1 MKEAVIQVK
10 NLRKTYDVRQTSG
23 SIFQRSERYVEAVK
37 SISFDIF
44 KEELVAFIGPNG
56 AGKTTTL
63 KCLSGLLVPDGGKV
77 DVLGFTPSKRKH
89 EFLESISL
97 VMGQKSQLWW
107 ELPPI
112 ETFKLNKE
120 IYRIGDAEYSE
131 VVNEMIK
138 ILDIRE
144 VVEKPTRN
152 LSLGERMRCE
162 IVAALLHTPELV
174 FLDEPTI
181 GLDVVSQHNLREF
194 IKEYNHRY
202 NATILLTSHN
212 MEDVSD
218 LCKRVI
224 VIDHGSVLYDGRISD
239 LISGYAK
246 EKYVHFVLRENINPK
261 ELVGLGGLRSCS
273 GNDCVL
279 EVERGRVSS
288 VAKELLNR
296 FEVVDLDINEPNLE
310 EVIKAI
316 FEGGYKI

>member
-1 MKEAVIQVK
+1 MKESVVQVK
-10 NLRKTYDVRQTSG
+10 NLRKTYLTPQGDR
-23 SIFQRSERYVEAVK
+23 VEAVK
-37 SISFDIF
+37 DISFDIYG
-44 KEELVAFIGPNG
+44 EELVAFIGANG

-63 KCLSGLLVPDGGKV
+63 KCLSGLLTPDGGRV
-77 DVLGFTPSKRKH
+77 EILGFNPAKRKKD
-89 EFLESISL
+89 FLEKIAL

-107 ELPPI
+107 ELPPE

-120 IYRIGDAEYSE
+120 IYRIGDKEYSE
-131 VVNEMIK
+131 VVNEMVK
-138 ILDIRE
+138 ILDIGE
-144 VVEKPTRN
+144 VIHKPTRN

-202 NATILLTSHN
+202 HASILLTSHN
-212 MEDVSD
+212 MGDISD

-224 VIDHGSVLYDGRISD
+224 VIDHGLVVYDGRISD
-239 LISGYAK
+239 LVNGYVK
-246 EKYVHFVLRENINPK
+246 FKYIHFVLDRNIEPRELIELGNLK
-261 ELVGLGGLRSCS
+261 ECS
-273 GNDCVL
+273 GNEGVL
-279 EVERGRVSS
+279 VVDRGRVSD

-296 FEVVDLDINEPNLE
+296 FNVVDLDIVEPGLE
-310 EVIKAI
+310 EVVKAI